1 MSDQVIAEIERSV
14 DRWAD
19 GLKQLC
25 MVFYAG
31 GGWVVSCH
39 ALSLRTSNADVMVAL
54 REFEDLARAFIKRDM
69 KLAQTLGLE
78 AAE

>member
-1 MSDQVIAEIERSV
+1 MTDQVIAEIERSI

-19 GLKQLC
+19 SLNHLC
-25 MVFYAG
+25 MVFYSG
-31 GGWVVSCH
+31 GDWTVSCH
-39 ALSLRTSNADVMVAL
+39 ALSLRASNADVMVAL
-54 REFEDLARAFIKRDM
+54 REFEGQTRAFIKRDM